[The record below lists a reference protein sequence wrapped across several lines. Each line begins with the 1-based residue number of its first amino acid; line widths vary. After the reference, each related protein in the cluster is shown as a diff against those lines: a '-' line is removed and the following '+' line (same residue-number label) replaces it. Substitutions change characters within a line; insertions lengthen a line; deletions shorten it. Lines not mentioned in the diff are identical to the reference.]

1 MKNKMLLTLSIVGI
15 AGLLVSCN
23 TTGNTSSTGNTST
36 STSTPSP
43 VSSSTT
49 PISSTTDKVTYKQ
62 GLGTSIDFKTDKN
75 GVITQANVYVASVI
89 FDSTNTIVSAYI
101 DELQIPLTYTAA
113 SGDTAAKLE
122 FTTEGKPQITSSHKP
137 EGQAVASKKELL
149 EDYGMSTAEKGDWY
163 VQAAAIENVAIGLT
177 VDQFKAQVGTDG
189 KPAAGSDLSADAS
202 ITVSTTAK
210 TIESALAHA
219 KEYEAKEAG
228 VAGAGIVL
236 TGIGNDEY
244 SGNWQ
249 LDVEMA
255 ATAVSDSKVVST
267 QVSVYQIQVTTEG
280 KLGTNNAFK
289 YATEV
294 GAVGTIASKLELGE
308 KYGMSKA
315 EKGDWYVQALAY
327 ETWAVGKDAAALNAA
342 VGKDNKPSDSDLA
355 ADVSITV
362 NGFTSSVVESLT
374 HVRKDSYK

>member
-62 GLGTSIDFKTDKN
+62 GLGTSIDFATDKN

-89 FDSTNTIVSAYI
+89 FDSTNKIVSAYI

-122 FTTEGKPQITSSHKP
+122 FTAGKAQITSSHKP

-149 EDYGMSTAEKGDWY
+149 EDYGMAGTATKGEWY

-177 VDQFKAQVGTDG
+177 VDQFKAQVGTNG
-189 KPAAGSDLSADAS
+189 KPADGSDLSADAS
-202 ITVSTTAK
+202 ITVNTTAK

-236 TGIGNDEY
+236 TGISNDQ

-249 LDVEMA
+249 LNVEMA
-255 ATAVSDSKVVST
+255 ATAVSDSKVAST
-267 QVSVYQIQVTTEG
+267 QVSVYQIPVTTEG
-280 KLGTNNAFK
+280 KLGTNNAVT

-308 KYGMSKA
+308 KYGMAGAAK
-315 EKGDWYVQALAY
+315 KGEWNVQALAY

-355 ADVSITV
+355 ADVSIKV

>member
-1 MKNKMLLTLSIVGI
+1 MLLTLSIVGI

-122 FTTEGKPQITSSHKP
+122 FTAGKPQITSSHKP

-149 EDYGMSTAEKGDWY
+149 EDYGMAGSATKGEWY

-202 ITVSTTAK
+202 ITVNTTAK

-236 TGIGNDEY
+236 TGIGNDY

-267 QVSVYQIQVTTEG
+267 QVSVYQIPVTTEG
-280 KLGTNNAFK
+280 KLGTNNAVK

-308 KYGMSKA
+308 KYGMAGSA
-315 EKGDWYVQALAY
+315 NKGEWNVQALAY

>member
-62 GLGTSIDFKTDKN
+62 GLGTSIDFATDKN

-122 FTTEGKPQITSSHKP
+122 FTASKPQIKSSHKP

-149 EDYGMSTAEKGDWY
+149 EDYGMAGSATKGEWY

-177 VDQFKAQVGTDG
+177 VDQFKAQVGTNG
-189 KPAAGSDLSADAS
+189 KPADGSDLSADAS

-236 TGIGNDEY
+236 TGISNDY

-267 QVSVYQIQVTTEG
+267 QVSVYQIPVTTEG
-280 KLGTNNAFK
+280 KLGTNNAVK

-308 KYGMSKA
+308 KYGMAGSA
-315 EKGDWYVQALAY
+315 NKGEWNVQALAY

>member
-62 GLGTSIDFKTDKN
+62 GLGTSIDFATDKN

-122 FTTEGKPQITSSHKP
+122 FTAGKPQITSSHKP

-149 EDYGMSTAEKGDWY
+149 EDYGMAGSATKGEWY

-202 ITVSTTAK
+202 ITVNTTAK

-236 TGIGNDEY
+236 TGISNDH

-267 QVSVYQIQVTTEG
+267 QVSVYQIPVTTEG
-280 KLGTNNAFK
+280 KLGTNNAVE

-308 KYGMSKA
+308 KYGMAGSA
-315 EKGDWYVQALAY
+315 NKGEWNVQALAY

>member
-23 TTGNTSSTGNTST
+23 TTGNTST

-62 GLGTSIDFKTDKN
+62 GLGTSIDFATDKN

-89 FDSTNTIVSAYI
+89 FDSTNKIVSAYI

-122 FTTEGKPQITSSHKP
+122 FTAGKAQITSSHKP

-149 EDYGMSTAEKGDWY
+149 EDYGMAGTATKGEWY

-177 VDQFKAQVGTDG
+177 VDQFKAQVGTNG
-189 KPAAGSDLSADAS
+189 KPADGSDLSADAS
-202 ITVSTTAK
+202 ITVNTTAK

-236 TGIGNDEY
+236 TGISKDH

-249 LDVEMA
+249 LNVEMA
-255 ATAVSDSKVVST
+255 ATAVSDSKVAST
-267 QVSVYQIQVTTEG
+267 QVSVYQIPVTTEG
-280 KLGTNNAFK
+280 KLGTNNAVT

-308 KYGMSKA
+308 KYGMA
-315 EKGDWYVQALAY
+315 GTATKGEWNVQALAY

>member
-62 GLGTSIDFKTDKN
+62 GLGTSIDFATDKN

-122 FTTEGKPQITSSHKP
+122 FTASKPQIKSSHKP

-149 EDYGMSTAEKGDWY
+149 EDYGMSTAAKGDWY

-236 TGIGNDEY
+236 TGIGNDY

-267 QVSVYQIQVTTEG
+267 QVSVYQIPVTTEG
-280 KLGTNNAFK
+280 KLGTNNAVK

-308 KYGMSKA
+308 KYGMAGSA
-315 EKGDWYVQALAY
+315 NKGEWNVQALAY

>member
-62 GLGTSIDFKTDKN
+62 GLGTSIDFATDKN

-122 FTTEGKPQITSSHKP
+122 FTAGKPQITSSHKP

-149 EDYGMSTAEKGDWY
+149 EDYGMAGSATKGEWY

-202 ITVSTTAK
+202 ITVNTTAK

-236 TGIGNDEY
+236 TGISNDH

-267 QVSVYQIQVTTEG
+267 QVSVYQIPVTTEG
-280 KLGTNNAFK
+280 KLGTNNAVI

-308 KYGMSKA
+308 KYGMAGSA
-315 EKGDWYVQALAY
+315 NKGEWNVQALAY

>member
-49 PISSTTDKVTYKQ
+49 PISSTTDKFTFKQ
-62 GLGTSIDFKTDKN
+62 GLGTSIDFKTDEN
-75 GVITQANVYVASVI
+75 DVITQANVYVASVI

-122 FTTEGKPQITSSHKP
+122 FTADKSQITSSHKP

-149 EDYGMSTAEKGDWY
+149 EDYGMSTAAKGDWY
-163 VQAAAIENVAIGLT
+163 VQAAAIEKVAIGLT
-177 VDQFKAQVGTDG
+177 VDQFKAQVGTNG
-189 KPAAGSDLSADAS
+189 KPADGSDLSADAS

-219 KEYEAKEAG
+219 KEYDAKEAG

-236 TGIGNDEY
+236 TGISNDH

-267 QVSVYQIQVTTEG
+267 QVSVYQIPVTTEG
-280 KLGTNNAFK
+280 KLGTNNAVK

-308 KYGMSKA
+308 KYGMAGSA
-315 EKGDWYVQALAY
+315 NKGEWNVQALAY

>member
-62 GLGTSIDFKTDKN
+62 GLGTSIDFATDKN

-122 FTTEGKPQITSSHKP
+122 FTAGKPQITSSHKP

-149 EDYGMSTAEKGDWY
+149 EDYGMAGSATKGEWY

-177 VDQFKAQVGTDG
+177 VDQFKAQVGTNG
-189 KPAAGSDLSADAS
+189 KPADGSDLSADAS

-236 TGIGNDEY
+236 TGISNDY

-267 QVSVYQIQVTTEG
+267 QVSVYQIPVTTEG
-280 KLGTNNAFK
+280 KLGTNNAVI

-308 KYGMSKA
+308 KYGMAGSA
-315 EKGDWYVQALAY
+315 NKGEWNVQALAY

>member
-49 PISSTTDKVTYKQ
+49 PISSTTDKFTFKQ
-62 GLGTSIDFKTDKN
+62 GLGTSIDFKTDEN
-75 GVITQANVYVASVI
+75 DVITQANVYVASVI

-113 SGDTAAKLE
+113 KLE
-122 FTTEGKPQITSSHKP
+122 FTAGKSQITSSHKP

-149 EDYGMSTAEKGDWY
+149 EDYGMSTAAKGDWY
-163 VQAAAIENVAIGLT
+163 VQAAAIEKVAIGLT
-177 VDQFKAQVGTDG
+177 VDQFKAQVGTNG
-189 KPAAGSDLSADAS
+189 KPADGSDLSADAS

-236 TGIGNDEY
+236 TGISNDH

-267 QVSVYQIQVTTEG
+267 QVSVYQIPVTTEG
-280 KLGTNNAFK
+280 KLGTNNAVK

-308 KYGMSKA
+308 KYGMAGSA
-315 EKGDWYVQALAY
+315 NKGEWNVQALAY

>member
-62 GLGTSIDFKTDKN
+62 GLGTSIDFATDKN

-89 FDSTNTIVSAYI
+89 FDSTNKIVSAYI

-122 FTTEGKPQITSSHKP
+122 FTAGKAQITSSHKP

-149 EDYGMSTAEKGDWY
+149 KDYGMEGTATKGEWY

-177 VDQFKAQVGTDG
+177 VDQFKAQVGTNG
-189 KPAAGSDLSADAS
+189 KPADGSDLSADAS

-236 TGIGNDEY
+236 TGISNDH

-249 LDVEMA
+249 LNVEMA
-255 ATAVSDSKVVST
+255 ATAVSDSKVAST
-267 QVSVYQIQVTTEG
+267 QVSVYQIPVTTEG
-280 KLGTNNAFK
+280 KLGTNNAVT

-294 GAVGTIASKLELGE
+294 GAVGTIASKL
-308 KYGMSKA
+308 
-315 EKGDWYVQALAY
+315 
-327 ETWAVGKDAAALNAA
+327 
-342 VGKDNKPSDSDLA
+342 
-355 ADVSITV
+355 
-362 NGFTSSVVESLT
+362 
-374 HVRKDSYK
+374 

>member
-23 TTGNTSSTGNTST
+23 TTGNTSS
-36 STSTPSP
+36 P

-62 GLGTSIDFKTDKN
+62 GLGTSIDFATDKN

-122 FTTEGKPQITSSHKP
+122 FTAGKSQITSSHKP

-149 EDYGMSTAEKGDWY
+149 EDYGMSTAAKGDWY
-163 VQAAAIENVAIGLT
+163 VQAAAIEKVAIGLT
-177 VDQFKAQVGTDG
+177 VDQFKAQVGTNG
-189 KPAAGSDLSADAS
+189 KPAEGSDLSADAS

-210 TIESALAHA
+210 TIESAFAHA

-236 TGIGNDEY
+236 TGISNDH

-249 LDVEMA
+249 LNVEMA
-255 ATAVSDSKVVST
+255 ATAVSDSKVAST
-267 QVSVYQIQVTTEG
+267 QVSVYQIPVTTEG
-280 KLGTNNAFK
+280 KLGTNNAVT

-308 KYGMSKA
+308 KYGMA
-315 EKGDWYVQALAY
+315 GTAAKGEWNVQALAY

>member
-122 FTTEGKPQITSSHKP
+122 FTAGKPQITSSHKP

-149 EDYGMSTAEKGDWY
+149 EDYGMAGSATKGEWY

-202 ITVSTTAK
+202 ITVNTTAK

-236 TGIGNDEY
+236 TGIGNDY

-267 QVSVYQIQVTTEG
+267 QVSVYQIPVTTEG
-280 KLGTNNAFK
+280 KLGTNNAVK

-308 KYGMSKA
+308 KYGMAGSA
-315 EKGDWYVQALAY
+315 NKGEWNVQALAY

>member
-62 GLGTSIDFKTDKN
+62 GLGTSIHFVTDKN

-122 FTTEGKPQITSSHKP
+122 FTAGKPQIKSSHKP

-149 EDYGMSTAEKGDWY
+149 EDYGMAGSATKGEWY

-177 VDQFKAQVGTDG
+177 VDQFKAQVGTNG
-189 KPAAGSDLSADAS
+189 KPADGSDLSADAS

-236 TGIGNDEY
+236 TGISNDY

-267 QVSVYQIQVTTEG
+267 QVSVYQIPVTTEG
-280 KLGTNNAFK
+280 KLGTNNAVK

-308 KYGMSKA
+308 KYGMAGSA
-315 EKGDWYVQALAY
+315 NKGEWNVQALAY

>member
-23 TTGNTSSTGNTST
+23 TTGNTST

-62 GLGTSIDFKTDKN
+62 GLGTSIDFATDKN

-89 FDSTNTIVSAYI
+89 FDSTNKIVSAYI

-122 FTTEGKPQITSSHKP
+122 FTAGKAQITSSHKP

-149 EDYGMSTAEKGDWY
+149 EDYGMAGIATKGEWY

-177 VDQFKAQVGTDG
+177 VDQFKAQVGTNG
-189 KPAAGSDLSADAS
+189 KPADGSDLSADAS
-202 ITVSTTAK
+202 ITVNTTAK

-236 TGIGNDEY
+236 TGISNDH

-249 LDVEMA
+249 LNVEMA
-255 ATAVSDSKVVST
+255 ATAVSDSKVAST
-267 QVSVYQIQVTTEG
+267 QVSVYQIPVTTEG
-280 KLGTNNAFK
+280 KLGTNNAVT

-308 KYGMSKA
+308 KYGMA
-315 EKGDWYVQALAY
+315 GTATKGEWNVQALAY

>member
-75 GVITQANVYVASVI
+75 DVITQANVYVASVI
-89 FDSTNTIVSAYI
+89 FDSTNKIVSAYI

-122 FTTEGKPQITSSHKP
+122 FTAGKAQITSSHKP

-149 EDYGMSTAEKGDWY
+149 EDYGMAGTATKGEW
-163 VQAAAIENVAIGLT
+163 N
-177 VDQFKAQVGTDG
+177 
-189 KPAAGSDLSADAS
+189 
-202 ITVSTTAK
+202 
-210 TIESALAHA
+210 
-219 KEYEAKEAG
+219 
-228 VAGAGIVL
+228 
-236 TGIGNDEY
+236 
-244 SGNWQ
+244 
-249 LDVEMA
+249 
-255 ATAVSDSKVVST
+255 
-267 QVSVYQIQVTTEG
+267 
-280 KLGTNNAFK
+280 
-289 YATEV
+289 
-294 GAVGTIASKLELGE
+294 
-308 KYGMSKA
+308 
-315 EKGDWYVQALAY
+315 VQALAY

>member
-62 GLGTSIDFKTDKN
+62 GLGTSIDFATDKN

-122 FTTEGKPQITSSHKP
+122 FTAGKHQITSSHKP

-149 EDYGMSTAEKGDWY
+149 EDYGMAGSATKGEWY

-236 TGIGNDEY
+236 TGIGNDY

-267 QVSVYQIQVTTEG
+267 QVSVYQIPVTTEG
-280 KLGTNNAFK
+280 KLGTNNAVK

-308 KYGMSKA
+308 KYGMAGSA
-315 EKGDWYVQALAY
+315 NKGEWNDQALAY

>member
-36 STSTPSP
+36 STSKPSS

-62 GLGTSIDFKTDKN
+62 GLGTSIDFATDKN

-89 FDSTNTIVSAYI
+89 FDSTDTIVSAYI

-122 FTTEGKPQITSSHKP
+122 FTAGKAQITSSHKP

-149 EDYGMSTAEKGDWY
+149 EDYGMSTAAKGDWY
-163 VQAAAIENVAIGLT
+163 VQAAAIEKVAIGLT
-177 VDQFKAQVGTDG
+177 VDQFKAQVGTNG
-189 KPAAGSDLSADAS
+189 KPADGSDLSADAS

-236 TGIGNDEY
+236 TGISNDH

-249 LDVEMA
+249 LNVEMA
-255 ATAVSDSKVVST
+255 ATAVSDSKVAST
-267 QVSVYQIQVTTEG
+267 QVSVYQIPVTTEG
-280 KLGTNNAFK
+280 KLGTNNAVT

-308 KYGMSKA
+308 KYGMA
-315 EKGDWYVQALAY
+315 GTATKGEWNVQALAY

>member
-62 GLGTSIDFKTDKN
+62 GLGTSIDFATNEKD
-75 GVITQANVYVASVI
+75 VITQANVYVASVI

-122 FTTEGKPQITSSHKP
+122 FTAGKSQITSSHKP

-149 EDYGMSTAEKGDWY
+149 EDYGMSTAAKGDWY
-163 VQAAAIENVAIGLT
+163 VQAAAIEKVAIGLT
-177 VDQFKAQVGTDG
+177 VDQFKAQVGTNG
-189 KPAAGSDLSADAS
+189 KPADGSDLSADAS

-236 TGIGNDEY
+236 TGISNDH

-249 LDVEMA
+249 LNVEMA
-255 ATAVSDSKVVST
+255 ATAVSDSKVAST
-267 QVSVYQIQVTTEG
+267 QVSVYQIPVTTEG
-280 KLGTNNAFK
+280 KLGTNNAVT

-308 KYGMSKA
+308 KYGMA
-315 EKGDWYVQALAY
+315 GTATKGEWNVQALAY

>member
-62 GLGTSIDFKTDKN
+62 GLGTSIDFATDKN
-75 GVITQANVYVASVI
+75 DVITQANVYVASVI
-89 FDSTNTIVSAYI
+89 FDSTDKIVSAYI

-122 FTTEGKPQITSSHKP
+122 FTAGKSQITSSHKP

-149 EDYGMSTAEKGDWY
+149 EDYGMAGSATKGEWY

-177 VDQFKAQVGTDG
+177 VDQFKAQVGTNG
-189 KPAAGSDLSADAS
+189 KPADGSDLSADAS
-202 ITVSTTAK
+202 ITVNTTAK

-236 TGIGNDEY
+236 TGISKDH

-249 LDVEMA
+249 LNVEMA
-255 ATAVSDSKVVST
+255 ATAVSDSKVAST
-267 QVSVYQIQVTTEG
+267 QVSVYQIPVTTEG
-280 KLGTNNAFK
+280 KLGTNNAVT

-308 KYGMSKA
+308 KYGMA
-315 EKGDWYVQALAY
+315 GTATKGEWNVQALAY

>member
-62 GLGTSIDFKTDKN
+62 GLGTSIDFATDKN

-122 FTTEGKPQITSSHKP
+122 FTAGKPQITSSHKP

-149 EDYGMSTAEKGDWY
+149 EDYGMAGSATKGEWY

-177 VDQFKAQVGTDG
+177 VDQFKAQVGTNG

-236 TGIGNDEY
+236 TGIGNDH

-267 QVSVYQIQVTTEG
+267 QVSVYQIPVTTEG
-280 KLGTNNAFK
+280 KLGTNNAVK

-308 KYGMSKA
+308 KYGMAGSA
-315 EKGDWYVQALAY
+315 NKGEWNVQALAY

>member
-62 GLGTSIDFKTDKN
+62 GLGTSIDFKTGEND
-75 GVITQANVYVASVI
+75 VITQANVYVASVI
-89 FDSTNTIVSAYI
+89 FDSTNKIVSAYI

-122 FTTEGKPQITSSHKP
+122 FTAGKAQITSSHKP

-149 EDYGMSTAEKGDWY
+149 EDYGMSTAAKGDWY
-163 VQAAAIENVAIGLT
+163 VQAAAIEKTAIGLT

-202 ITVSTTAK
+202 ITVNTTAK

-236 TGIGNDEY
+236 TGISKDH

-255 ATAVSDSKVVST
+255 ATAVSDSKVAST
-267 QVSVYQIQVTTEG
+267 QVSVYQIPVTTEG
-280 KLGTNNAFK
+280 KLGTNNAVK

-294 GAVGTIASKLELGE
+294 GAVGKIASKLELGD
-308 KYGMSKA
+308 KYGMA
-315 EKGDWYVQALAY
+315 GTATKGEWNVQALAY

-342 VGKDNKPSDSDLA
+342 VGEDSKPSDSDLA

-362 NGFTSSVVESLT
+362 KGFTSSVVESLT

>member
-36 STSTPSP
+36 STSTPSS

-62 GLGTSIDFKTDKN
+62 GLGTSIDFATDKN

-122 FTTEGKPQITSSHKP
+122 FTAGKPQIKSSHKP

-149 EDYGMSTAEKGDWY
+149 EDYGMAGSATKGEWY

-177 VDQFKAQVGTDG
+177 VDQFKAQVGTNG
-189 KPAAGSDLSADAS
+189 KPADGSDLSADAS

-236 TGIGNDEY
+236 TGISNDY

-267 QVSVYQIQVTTEG
+267 QVSVYQIPVTTEG
-280 KLGTNNAFK
+280 KLGTNNAVK

-308 KYGMSKA
+308 KYGMAGSA
-315 EKGDWYVQALAY
+315 NKGEWNVQALAY

>member
-62 GLGTSIDFKTDKN
+62 GLGTSIDFATDKN

-122 FTTEGKPQITSSHKP
+122 FTASKPQIKSSHKP

-149 EDYGMSTAEKGDWY
+149 EDYGMAGSATKGEWY

-177 VDQFKAQVGTDG
+177 VDQFKAQVGTNG
-189 KPAAGSDLSADAS
+189 KPADGSDLSADAS
-202 ITVSTTAK
+202 ITVNTTAK

-236 TGIGNDEY
+236 TGIGNDY

-267 QVSVYQIQVTTEG
+267 QVSVYQIPVTTEG
-280 KLGTNNAFK
+280 KLGTNNAVK

-308 KYGMSKA
+308 KYGMAGSA
-315 EKGDWYVQALAY
+315 NKGEWNVQALAY

>member
-36 STSTPSP
+36 STSTPSL

-62 GLGTSIDFKTDKN
+62 GLGTSIDFATDKN

-122 FTTEGKPQITSSHKP
+122 FTAGKPQIKSSHKP

-149 EDYGMSTAEKGDWY
+149 EDYGMAGSATKGEWY

-177 VDQFKAQVGTDG
+177 VDQFKAQVGTNG
-189 KPAAGSDLSADAS
+189 KPADGSDLSADAS

-236 TGIGNDEY
+236 TGISNDY

-267 QVSVYQIQVTTEG
+267 QVSVYQIPVTTEG
-280 KLGTNNAFK
+280 KLGTNNAVK

-308 KYGMSKA
+308 KYGMAGSA
-315 EKGDWYVQALAY
+315 NKGEWNVQALAY

>member
-1 MKNKMLLTLSIVGI
+1 MKNKTLLTLSIVGI

-122 FTTEGKPQITSSHKP
+122 FTAGNAQITSSHKP

-149 EDYGMSTAEKGDWY
+149 EDYGMSTAAKGDWY
-163 VQAAAIENVAIGLT
+163 VQAAAIEKTAIGLT

-202 ITVSTTAK
+202 ITVNTTAK

-236 TGIGNDEY
+236 TGIGNDY

-267 QVSVYQIQVTTEG
+267 QVSVYQIPVTTEG
-280 KLGTNNAFK
+280 KLGTNNAVT

-308 KYGMSKA
+308 KYGMA
-315 EKGDWYVQALAY
+315 GTATKGEWNVQALAY

-355 ADVSITV
+355 ADVSITI

>member
-62 GLGTSIDFKTDKN
+62 GLGTSIDFATDKN

-122 FTTEGKPQITSSHKP
+122 FTAGKSQITSSHKP

-149 EDYGMSTAEKGDWY
+149 EDYGMSTAAKGDWY
-163 VQAAAIENVAIGLT
+163 VQAAAIEKVAIGLT
-177 VDQFKAQVGTDG
+177 VDQFKAQVGTNG
-189 KPAAGSDLSADAS
+189 KPAEGSDLSADAS

-210 TIESALAHA
+210 TIESAFAHA

-236 TGIGNDEY
+236 TGISNDH

-249 LDVEMA
+249 LNVEMA
-255 ATAVSDSKVVST
+255 ATAVSDSKVAST
-267 QVSVYQIQVTTEG
+267 QVSVYQIPVTTEG
-280 KLGTNNAFK
+280 KLGTNNAVT

-308 KYGMSKA
+308 KYGMA
-315 EKGDWYVQALAY
+315 GTAAKGEWNVQALAY

-342 VGKDNKPSDSDLA
+342 VGNDNKPSDSDLA